1 MEAFRPHSRRNRVQR
16 LDLTGS
22 GVLRLL
28 RVLRTVVLQ
37 DSVGLRR
44 LFPDHPIWKADVF
57 ASEAY
62 QTFATNVAAASEVG
76 EEPED
81 LQLKKV
87 LPALYDKITM
97 MHQDLKQ
104 SVKVA
109 VREAVQ
115 EAQAGYDARFDAEMR
130 ELRATMEDFSSGRRS
145 FTVRANPDVDSG
157 NAPGPSQSTA
167 VSIPRPVARQ
177 RGSTPLWSRSG
188 TDSTGR

>member
-1 MEAFRPHSRRNRVQR
+1 MEAFRPHSRRNRVQQR
-16 LDLTGS
+16 DLAGS
-22 GVLRLL
+22 GFLRLL

-37 DSVGLRR
+37 DSAR

-62 QTFATNVAAASEVG
+62 QTLATKVAAASEVG

-87 LPALYDKITM
+87 LPVLYDKITM

-104 SVKVA
+104 LVKVA

-115 EAQAGYDARFDAEMR
+115 EAQAGYDARFTEMR
-130 ELRATMEDFSSGRRS
+130 ELQATMLDFSGRRS
-145 FTVRANPDVDSG
+145 FTVRANPEVDSG
-157 NAPGPSQSTA
+157 NAPGPSQSMA
-167 VSIPRPVARQ
+167 VSSDP
-177 RGSTPLWSRSG
+177 TPSS
-188 TDSTGR
+188 

>member
-16 LDLTGS
+16 LDLAGS
-22 GVLRLL
+22 GFLRLL

-62 QTFATNVAAASEVG
+62 QTFATKVAAACEVG

-115 EAQAGYDARFDAEMR
+115 EVQAGYDARFNAEMR
-130 ELRATMEDFSSGRRS
+130 ELQATMQDFSSGRRS
-145 FTVRANPDVDSG
+145 FTVRANPEVDSG
-157 NAPGPSQSTA
+157 NAPGPSQSMA
-167 VSIPRPVARQ
+167 VSSDP
-177 RGSTPLWSRSG
+177 TPSS
-188 TDSTGR
+188 